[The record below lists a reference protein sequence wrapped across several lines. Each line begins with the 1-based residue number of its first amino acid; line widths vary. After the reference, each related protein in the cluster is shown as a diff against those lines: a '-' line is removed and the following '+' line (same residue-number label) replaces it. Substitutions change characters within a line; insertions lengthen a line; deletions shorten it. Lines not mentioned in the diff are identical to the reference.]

1 MDTIWLTGGEWLAVL
16 RIGLGLWWLE
26 SWRHKDK
33 KAWFERG
40 AGIAWAAGI
49 AAEHR
54 WTAVRS
60 GFDAVVAPRP
70 KAMAYVVA
78 YAELAL
84 GLGLITGFLT
94 PIALIGGLVLNVL
107 YFVLMI
113 HDWAEQGQNSMM
125 GLISVVALFGMSWQA
140 WSVDGTLGLFR

>member
-1 MDTIWLTGGEWLAVL
+1 MDSIWLSGAEWVAVL

-33 KAWFERG
+33 KTWFQG
-40 AGIAWAAGI
+40 GGIAWAADV
-49 AAEHR
+49 AAKHR

-60 GFDAVVAPRP
+60 GFDVVVAPRP
-70 KAMAYVVA
+70 RAMAYVVA

-84 GLGLITGFLT
+84 GLGLIAGFLT
-94 PIALIGGLVLNVL
+94 PVALVAGLLLNGV
-107 YFVLMI
+107 YFTLMI

-125 GLISVVALFGMSWQA
+125 ALISLVALFGMSWQT
-140 WSVDGTLGLFR
+140 WSLDNALGLF

>member
-1 MDTIWLTGGEWLAVL
+1 MDAIWLSGAEWLAVL

-40 AGIAWAAGI
+40 SGIKWAADI

-54 WTAVRS
+54 WSAVRS
-60 GFDAVVAPRP
+60 GFDTVVAPRP
-70 KAMAYVVA
+70 RTMAYVVA

-84 GLGLITGFLT
+84 GLGLIAGFLT
-94 PIALIGGLVLNVL
+94 PVALVAGALLNLV
-107 YFVLMI
+107 YFTLMI

-125 GLISVVALFGMSWQA
+125 ALISLVALFAMAWQT
-140 WSVDGTLGLFR
+140 WSLDSALGLF